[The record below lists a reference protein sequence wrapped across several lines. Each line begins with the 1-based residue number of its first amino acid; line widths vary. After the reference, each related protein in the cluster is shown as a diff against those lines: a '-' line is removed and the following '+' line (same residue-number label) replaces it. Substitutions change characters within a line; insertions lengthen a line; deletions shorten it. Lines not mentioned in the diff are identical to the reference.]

1 MTFARSS
8 SSRLARRLARSG
20 RALRC
25 VVGATAALCFVACTD
40 SRHDEATLARGQ
52 VQYASKCALC
62 HGPRGEGYIADQANA
77 LANPEFLSAAS
88 DAFLEHAIVRG
99 RPGTT
104 MSPWG
109 TAFGGPLTDDDARA
123 IVRVLRSWQ
132 TVASNAPESRVGG
145 EALRGASLYA
155 VECASCHGREGR
167 GGPFLSVTNPE
178 FLASASDG
186 YLFDGITLG
195 RSGTPMPAFAPRL
208 SELQRLDLVAYLRS
222 LAVDPLAP
230 PAVLPTFDPARVVQ
244 NPAGPD
250 PAFIDDPPRFLPGE
264 RLKAAYDSAAR
275 VVVLDARPPA
285 DYVAGHIQGA
295 QSMPFY
301 AVDIRVDLLPRDVW
315 IVTYCGCPHA
325 ESGALADQLST
336 RGFSNVRVLDEGFGH
351 WRAQGWPTRGGAE
364 P

>member
-1 MTFARSS
+1 MTFGRRSTLTKRRRT
-8 SSRLARRLARSG
+8 SRA
-20 RALRC
+20 RALA
-25 VVGATAALCFVACTD
+25 GAVAMLASVCAAACTGARD
-40 SRHDEATLARGQ
+40 DAASLARGQ
-52 VQYASKCALC
+52 AQYASKCALC
-62 HGPRGEGYIADQANA
+62 HGARGEGYIADQANS

-88 DAFLEHAIVRG
+88 DAFLERAILRG

-109 TAFGGPLTDDDARA
+109 TAFGGPLSADDARA
-123 IVRVLRSWQ
+123 IIRVLRSWQ
-132 TVASNAPESRVGG
+132 RVASLEPEARSGG
-145 EALRGASLYA
+145 EPLRGASVYA
-155 VECASCHGREGR
+155 VECASCHGSQGK

-186 YLFDGITLG
+186 YLFDGIARG

-208 SELQRLDLVAYLRS
+208 SELQHLDLVAYLRS

-230 PAVLPTFDPARVVQ
+230 PAVLPTFDARRAIQ
-244 NPAGPD
+244 NPAGPEPRFND
-250 PAFIDDPPRFLPGE
+250 APKRFLPAA
-264 RLKAAYDSAAR
+264 RLKEAYDLGAR

-301 AVDIRVDLLPRDVW
+301 AVDARVDPLPRDVW
-315 IVTYCGCPHA
+315 IATYCGCPHA
-325 ESGALADQLST
+325 ESGALTDALLA
-336 RGFSNVRVLDEGFGH
+336 RGFKNVRVLDEGYGH
-351 WRAQGWPTRGGAE
+351 WRAQGWPIREGAE